1 MQGFA
6 NNETQAV
13 ALQKRITVKPD
24 DKLSIIVSCKDPE
37 LAEVFNLV
45 SVQNTIG
52 LTTSSGRSSGGRSTS
67 GTRNVSA
74 YTVDPEGNIQF
85 PIIGSIHVAGLQR
98 AEVAEKVKQ
107 ELIRTNMLQSP
118 IVVVEFLNASVYV
131 LGDVGSPGEYSIDKE
146 SLNIVQA
153 ISLAGDLNITGQ
165 RENVLVVREE
175 NGQNRAYRVN
185 LTDKANLLQSPVY
198 YLQQNDVVYVE
209 PNDMQKRNASNNGN
223 TLMTPSF
230 WMSVVTFLTAL
241 GALIF

>member
-37 LAEVFNLV
+37 LAEAFNLV
-45 SVQNTIG
+45 YARPTLGQGSAKGV
-52 LTTSSGRSSGGRSTS
+52 TSSSNNGQ
-67 GTRNVSA
+67 VSA
-74 YTVDPEGNIQF
+74 YTVDPDGNIQF

-98 AEVAEKVKQ
+98 AEVAEKVKE
-107 ELIRTNMLQSP
+107 ELIRTNMLKSP
-118 IVVVEFLNASVYV
+118 TVTVEFLNASIYV
-131 LGDVGSPGEYSIDKE
+131 LGSVGGPGEYAIDKE

-153 ISLAGDLNITGQ
+153 ISLAGDLTITGK

-185 LTDKANLLQSPVY
+185 LTDKASLMQSPVY
-198 YLQQNDVVYVE
+198 YLQQNDIVYVE
-209 PNDMQKRNASNNGN
+209 PNDMEKRNASNNGN
-223 TLMTPSF
+223 TLMTPAF